1 MISSLA
7 TRIPVIALLFCT
19 ATSSAA
25 PYTPK
30 VGSPERLA
38 ICDALRLHVAG
49 AIANSRLPKKIVFKI
64 EDLNVD
70 GDFAFFG
77 GFPIFEDGTGAIP
90 DFLPDM
96 FYCFLLR
103 KKGNAWNVIADF
115 SGSDV
120 PEPAWWRT
128 MRQTFP
134 AGVPAAIFPEFYR
147 EHLGL

>member
-1 MISSLA
+1 MISFPA
-7 TRIPVIALLFCT
+7 TRIGVIALLLCT
-19 ATSSAA
+19 ATAYAA
-25 PYTPK
+25 PHTPK

-49 AIANSRLPKKIVFKI
+49 SIANSRLPKKIVFKI

-77 GFPIFEDGTGAIP
+77 GFPIFEDGTDAIP
-90 DFLPDM
+90 DFLPDV

-103 KKGNAWNVIADF
+103 KKGTGWNVIADF

-128 MRQTFP
+128 MRQKLP

-147 EHLGL
+147 DHLGL